1 MAQKQRGEYLSLRR
15 EFEPTTVTLVIV
27 AESPP
32 ASGKYFYDPD
42 GEVSEPLFNALMKQL
57 GIQPKTKFEGLREF
71 QKRGWVLVDATYEP
85 VNARDKPGRDLVI
98 ARDYQEL
105 CGDLKRLLA
114 TRWNGVPLVLIKA
127 NVCKLLEP
135 KLKEDWFNVLNKGR
149 IVYFPS
155 NGHQRDFDRQFRE
168 IVPQTLRG
176 EGLNGEL

>member
-1 MAQKQRGEYLSLRR
+1 MVQKQRGEYLSLRR
-15 EFEPTTVTLVIV
+15 EFEPTTVTLVII

-32 ASGKYFYDPD
+32 ASGKYFYDQD
-42 GEVSEPLFNALMKQL
+42 GEVSEPLFQALMKQL

-98 ARDYQEL
+98 VRDYQEL

-114 TRWNGVPLVLIKA
+114 TRWNGVPLALIKA

-135 KLKEDWFNVLNKGR
+135 KLKEDRFNVLNKGR

-155 NGHQRDFDRQFRE
+155 NGRQRDFDRQFHE

-176 EGLNGEL
+176 EGLNGDL

>member
-1 MAQKQRGEYLSLRR
+1 MSGASTIVPCRHHFGRVVAFEDVLVQEGTQPMVQKQRGEYLSLRR
-15 EFEPTTVTLVIV
+15 QFEPTTVTLVIV

-42 GEVSEPLFNALMKQL
+42 GEVSESLFNALMKQL

-105 CGDLKRLLA
+105 CGDL
-114 TRWNGVPLVLIKA
+114 PS
-127 NVCKLLEP
+127 
-135 KLKEDWFNVLNKGR
+135 GR
-149 IVYFPS
+149 RS
-155 NGHQRDFDRQFRE
+155 LCR
-168 IVPQTLRG
+168 
-176 EGLNGEL
+176 